1 MRTKIPEW
9 LEQYQEV
16 SRKQQEY
23 LSRVTNMRKSIQN
36 KNEQVVMVSVERERH
51 LKGRRTN
58 KKHPTMNKMK
68 QTVITFQTKPFPA
81 RPISDRRLQL
91 VPHAIPRKLPPI
103 IKPSLLHVDLTSG
116 HKKSAAVTVPP
127 ELDHMNTDLEAIETI
142 AERNKIDLKGI
153 IRLQSPNQK
162 RQELTI
168 SKVSLKDITP
178 EIVPLFQ
185 RTPTPNMEYITNLSS
200 RKQIVTAEKTK

>member
-23 LSRVTNMRKSIQN
+23 LSRLTNMRKSIQN
-36 KNEQVVMVSVERERH
+36 KDEKVVIVSVERERH

-68 QTVITFQTKPFPA
+68 QNVITFQTKPFPT

-91 VPHAIPRKLPPI
+91 VPHSIPRKLPPI
-103 IKPSLLHVDLTSG
+103 IKPSFLHIDLTSG
-116 HKKSAAVTVPP
+116 HKKGVTVPP

-142 AERNKIDLKGI
+142 AERNKIDLKGL
-153 IRLQSPNQK
+153 IRLQSPHQK
-162 RQELTI
+162 QRQELSI